1 MKRDG
6 KTASPWTLN
15 RLFCRLVAAWCLV
28 TAYRLIRNPE
38 FARLAY
44 GQDTSMGAMAVWIL
58 LLFAVMTGIAL
69 ALRSWSLQSD
79 SWFLLGGATVCVGV
93 WLGNAPTGEN
103 QYGILFLLAVSLAY
117 CFFVLYTL
125 RENRQL
131 LDRIRLSRKWAAVI
145 ALLAAG
151 ASCAVIATVTVLR
164 YRTFSSPNFDFGL
177 FVNMFC
183 NMKRTGLPL
192 CTSERDR
199 LLSHFAV
206 HISPVWYLLYPVWCL
221 FPTPETL
228 QIGQA
233 VVLMLGIIPVLLLCR
248 QFRLSGKVTAAVG
261 LLYAF
266 FPVLST
272 GCFYDIHENC
282 FLTLFLLLTFYFF
295 ESRHPVPMFFSA
307 LLVLSVKEDAAIY
320 LLFFALYV
328 ILGRRKY
335 VQGLALAVLAGG
347 YFALSAHLLQKYGL
361 GMMVSRFDNLIYDRD
376 AGLLGAVKTALVN
389 PGYLLT
395 QLFTTSTSTWE
406 KVTYFCQLFLPLGM
420 LPFCAKKASRW
431 LLLAPVL
438 INLLTY
444 YQYQYNIGFQYH
456 FGIAA
461 FLFYALILNLPD
473 LGGSRMRRVLLGVAL
488 ACTFCFYIYSVMPT
502 LEGYRVRW
510 ARGQETYAQMEE
522 ILDTVPE
529 DASVS
534 CSTFLL
540 AHMAD
545 RAEIY
550 ELAYHNNKPD
560 VDYVVIDARYSGWE
574 RYQRAYLL
582 QGYETVSNYP
592 DLIVILKKCG

>member
-1 MKRDG
+1 MTREEKA
-6 KTASPWTLN
+6 ASPWTLN
-15 RLFCRLVAAWCLV
+15 RLFCRLVAAWCCV
-28 TAYRLIRNPE
+28 SAYRLFGNRE
-38 FARLAY
+38 FAQLAW
-44 GQDTSMGAMAVWIL
+44 GQDASLQGMLFWIAV
-58 LLFAVMTGIAL
+58 LFAAFSVVAL
-69 ALRSWSLQSD
+69 VLRRWRLQTD
-79 SWFLLGGATVCVGV
+79 SWFLIGGATACVGV
-93 WLGNAPTGEN
+93 WLANAPTGEN
-103 QYGILFLLAVSLAY
+103 QYGILFLLAVALVY
-117 CFFVLYTL
+117 CLFLLYTL

-131 LDRIRLSRKWAAVI
+131 LNRICLPRKWVVCVAVLAAV
-145 ALLAAG
+145 G
-151 ASCAVIATVTVLR
+151 SCAVISAITVLR

-206 HISPVWYLLYPVWCL
+206 HISPVWYLLYPAWCL

-248 QFRLSGKVTAAVG
+248 HFRLSGKVTAVVG

-266 FPVLST
+266 YPAIST

-295 ESRHPVPMFFSA
+295 ETRHPIPMVFSA
-307 LLVLSVKEDAAIY
+307 LLVLSVKEDAAVY

-335 VQGLALAVLAGG
+335 AQGIGLAVLAGG
-347 YFALSAHLLQKYGL
+347 YFALSAYLLKKYGL
-361 GMMVSRFDNLIYDRD
+361 GMMVSRFDNLIYNRED
-376 AGLLGAVKTALVN
+376 GLLGAVKTALLN

-395 QLFTTSTSTWE
+395 QLFTTSKSSWE
-406 KVTYFCQLFLPLGM
+406 KVTYFFQLFLPLGM
-420 LPFCAKKASRW
+420 LPFCVKKTSRW

-438 INLLTY
+438 INFLTY

-473 LGGSRMRRVLLGVAL
+473 LGVAGVRQTLLGIAC
-488 ACTFCFYIYSVMPT
+488 ACTLCFYLYSVTPV
-502 LEGYRVRW
+502 LSNYRTRCVRDK
-510 ARGQETYAQMEE
+510 ETFAKMEE
-522 ILDTVPE
+522 ILDTVPD
-529 DASVS
+529 DASVC

-540 AHMAD
+540 AHLAD

-550 ELAYHNNKPD
+550 ELAYHNNEPD
-560 VDYVVIDARYSGWE
+560 VDYVVIDARYSNWE
-574 RYQRAYLL
+574 KYQRAYLA
-582 QGYETVSNYP
+582 QGYETEANYP
-592 DLIVILKKCG
+592 GLIVILRKR